1 MFYTNRDLSLRIRI
15 ALAALASV
23 ASTAAI
29 IMALL
34 AAHQADQQA
43 AATQTRL
50 VEAALDRQVQ
60 GLEAEQRIMSH
71 SDEAVIHSARADQ
84 RWLADHL
91 GIWMHE
97 TFGHDRAYVLDR
109 QDQPIFVMRDGKT
122 APEPALNREEAPV
135 LDLAAELR
143 ASLARH
149 GRSAAAPSARAEK
162 GRTAFILLGERPALL
177 SVQPI
182 IPFEGRVSVPE
193 GEEYLYASLK
203 FLGAG
208 LAEQIASET
217 FIADAHFTDEHPT
230 GMSTAFFIIQTPSG
244 EPLTHL
250 AWTAD
255 RPGLTIMKKIIPAG
269 LVVLLILVG
278 IALLLGRSLRQTSGE
293 LHRSEQRAWELAT
306 HDTLTGLPNRNEFE
320 DRLNKVLARVRMGR
334 GEAAILFLDMDR
346 FKSVNDTLGHNAGDK
361 VMRLAAAR
369 LRTVVGDQGTLAR
382 VGGDE
387 FGLVLWTRRGAE
399 KAAVSL
405 AEKILPELSAPFHLD
420 RESIHIGVSIG
431 IAIAPDAATEREEL
445 LRKADIALYEA
456 KNTGRARYRIFSEDM
471 GEVLKRRARVE
482 SDLRAAMAM
491 GDQLHLVY
499 QPLNSSDGTIL
510 GAEALLRWNH
520 PVHRNLSP
528 GVMVSVAEESG
539 LIMRLGDWVLA
550 EAARTALR
558 TELPLMSVN
567 VSAVQLRDE
576 NFAERCLDILRNE
589 GVEPSRIQIEV
600 TEDVL
605 IKDPAIAAA
614 TFRRLRKAGVL
625 IAIDDFGTGYSSMNY
640 LQNYP
645 VDRVKID
652 RSFVQRISESEQG
665 VALIAAMLEMGRAL
679 GLAVIA
685 EGVETTEQRRLLD
698 GLGCHEMQGHL
709 FSRPLPAEALIER
722 LNEQKRLSA

>member
-34 AAHQADQQA
+34 AARQADQQA

-50 VEAALDRQVQ
+50 VEVALDRQVQ
-60 GLEAEQRIMSH
+60 GLAAEQRMVSH
-71 SDEAVIHSARADQ
+71 WDEAVIHSARAD
-84 RWLADHL
+84 RGWLADHL
-91 GIWMHE
+91 GTRMHE

-109 QDQPIFVMRDGKT
+109 QGQPIFVMRDGKT
-122 APEPALNREEAPV
+122 ASEPVLNKNEAPI

-143 ASLARH
+143 TSLQAGRPDMKAR
-149 GRSAAAPSARAEK
+149 EK
-162 GRTAFILLGERPALL
+162 MGRTAFILLGERPALL
-177 SVQPI
+177 GIQPI

-193 GEEYLYASLK
+193 GEEHLYASLR
-203 FLGAG
+203 FLGAE

-217 FIADAHFTDEHPT
+217 FIADARFTDEHPT
-230 GMSTAFFIIQTPSG
+230 GMSTASFIIRTPSG

-255 RPGLTIMKKIIPAG
+255 RPGLMIMKKIIPAG

-405 AEKILPELSAPFHLD
+405 AEKILPELSAPFHLE

-499 QPLNSSDGTIL
+499 QPLNSNDGTIL

-576 NFAERCLDILRNE
+576 NFAERCLDILRKE

-600 TEDVL
+600 TEDML
-605 IKDPAIAAA
+605 IKDPEIAAA
-614 TFRRLRKAGVL
+614 TFRKLRKAGVR

-652 RSFVQRISESEQG
+652 RSFVQRMGESEQG

-685 EGVETTEQRRLLD
+685 EGVETSEQRRLLD
-698 GLGCHEMQGHL
+698 GLGCREMQGHL
-709 FSRPLPAEALIER
+709 FSRPLRAEALIER